1 MDSNEPKSLQDVIDA
16 GGNIVEVLRNAQNPA
31 YIVPVVSSEYSSW
44 RLEQRAWRETAVL
57 FDQSHHM
64 DNVILR
70 GPDAIRLISDTAIN
84 SVANFDVDLAK
95 QYVPVNEDGYVIG
108 DGILFRESKDEFLF
122 VGRAP
127 AGNWLR
133 YHGETGDYAN
143 LEIETDRRSP
153 MNPMGQP
160 VKRKYWRFQ
169 IQGPNAWAVIDKLNG
184 SPLEQLKF
192 FRMSHMN
199 IAGERVRTLR
209 HGMSGVPGLEIW
221 GDYGSYVK
229 VREAIV
235 EAGEEFGLRPCGGR
249 AYPTNTLESGWIP
262 DPLPADLHRRGAAPY
277 REWLPAD
284 RRRGPER
291 DRRQLRLRRHL
302 RLLPDTLGAGL
313 RRLHQVRPRLHRPLC
328 AREDG
333 CRGTTEEDHVGLEP
347 RRPGEDLRL
356 DGPTGRA
363 RIQVLRPAAG
373 ELRLLQLRPV
383 HRRQRRTVGLSM
395 WTGYSENERTA
406 FRSAPSIPRSRL
418 ARRSGWSGANPT
430 AAARRRPSSA
440 TANSRYARSSAQPP
454 TRPSPAPNTNEA
466 GGLRRSDHVFR
477 TGITHQWRWV
487 MPAGRYLTLVPR
499 QRVDS
504 RSASLS

>member
-1 MDSNEPKSLQDVIDA
+1 MHSNEPSSLQDVMDSN
-16 GGNIVEVLRNAQNPA
+16 GNIVDVLRNAQNPA

-44 RLEQRAWRETAVL
+44 RLEQKAWRETAVL

-70 GPDAIRLISDTAIN
+70 GSDAIRLISDTAIN

-108 DGILFRESKDEFLF
+108 DGILFRESEDEFLF

-133 YHGETGDYAN
+133 YHGETGDYPN

-160 VKRKYWRFQ
+160 VTRKYWRFQ

-192 FRMSHMN
+192 FRMSHMT
-199 IAGERVRTLR
+199 IAGEQVRTLR
-209 HGMSGVPGLEIW
+209 HGMSGAPGLEIW
-221 GDYGSYVK
+221 GEYGSYTK

-262 DPLPADLHRRGAAPY
+262 DPLPAIYTGDALRAY
-277 REWLPAD
+277 REWLPAASVEAQNAISGSFVSENVAD
-284 RRRGPER
+284 YYQTPWELGYGGFIKYDHDFIGRSALEAMDVEAQRKKATFAWHPDDLAAIFTSMLQSDG
-291 DRRQLRLRRHL
+291 DGYKYFD
-302 RLLPDTLGAGL
+302 LPLANYGYFNFDA
-313 RRLHQVRPRLHRPLC
+313 VVD
-328 AREDG
+328 DG
-333 CRGTTEEDHVGLEP
+333 GSHVGM
-347 RRPGEDLRL
+347 
-356 DGPTGRA
+356 
-363 RIQVLRPAAG
+363 
-373 ELRLLQLRPV
+373 
-383 HRRQRRTVGLSM
+383 SM

-406 FRSAPSIPRSRL
+406 LSIGTVDPEIELGTEVKVVWGEPDGGSRK
-418 ARRSGWSGANPT
+418 
-430 AAARRRPSSA
+430 A
-440 TANSRYARSSAQPP
+440 TVERHRQFEVRAIV
-454 TRPSPAPNTNEA
+454 SPAPYSEVA
-466 GGLRRSDHVFR
+466 RGAYQEGWR
-477 TGITHQWRWV
+477 TAKV
-487 MPAGRYLTLVPR
+487 
-499 QRVDS
+499 
-504 RSASLS
+504 

>member
-1 MDSNEPKSLQDVIDA
+1 VDSNEPRSLQDVIDA
-16 GGNIVEVLRNAQNPA
+16 RGNIVDVLRNAQNPA

-84 SVANFDVDLAK
+84 SVANFEVDLAK

-108 DGILFRESKDEFLF
+108 DGIVFRESEEEFLF

-133 YHGETGDYAN
+133 YHGETGGYPN

-160 VKRKYWRFQ
+160 VTRKYWRFQ

-184 SPLEQLKF
+184 SPLEQLAF

-199 IAGERVRTLR
+199 IAGEQVRTLR
-209 HGMSGVPGLEIW
+209 HGMSGAPGLEIW
-221 GDYGSYVK
+221 GDYGSYTK

-235 EAGEEFGLRPCGGR
+235 EAGEELGLRPCGGR

-262 DPLPADLHRRGAAPY
+262 DPLPAIYTGDSLRAY
-277 REWLPAD
+277 REWLPATSVEAQNAIAGSFVSED
-284 RRRGPER
+284 VADYYQTPWELGYGGFIRYDHDFIGRSALESMDVDVQRKKVTFAWNP
-291 DRRQLRLRRHL
+291 DDLAAIFTSMLRNDGLGYKYFD
-302 RLLPDTLGAGL
+302 LPLANYGYFNFDS
-313 RRLHQVRPRLHRPLC
+313 VVD
-328 AREDG
+328 DG
-333 CRGTTEEDHVGLEP
+333 SH
-347 RRPGEDLRL
+347 
-356 DGPTGRA
+356 
-363 RIQVLRPAAG
+363 
-373 ELRLLQLRPV
+373 
-383 HRRQRRTVGLSM
+383 VGLSM

-406 FRSAPSIPRSRL
+406 LSIGTVDPEIEI
-418 ARRSGWSGANPT
+418 GAEVRVVWGEPDGG
-430 AAARRRPSSA
+430 SEKA
-440 TANSRYARSSAQPP
+440 TVEPHQQLEVRAIV
-454 TRPSPAPNTNEA
+454 SPAPYSA
-466 GGLRRSDHVFR
+466 VAR
-477 TGITHQWRWV
+477 TDYHEGWRTAKV
-487 MPAGRYLTLVPR
+487 
-499 QRVDS
+499 
-504 RSASLS
+504 

>member
-1 MDSNEPKSLQDVIDA
+1 MHSNEPKSLQDVMDA

-84 SVANFDVDLAK
+84 SVANFEIDLAK

-108 DGILFRESKDEFLF
+108 DGILFRESEQEFLF

-133 YHGETGDYAN
+133 YHGETGDYPN

-153 MNPMGQP
+153 MNPMGRP
-160 VKRKYWRFQ
+160 VTRKYWRFQ

-192 FRMSHMN
+192 FRMSHMT
-199 IAGERVRTLR
+199 IAGEQVRTLR
-209 HGMSGVPGLEIW
+209 HGMSGAPGLEIW

-262 DPLPADLHRRGAAPY
+262 DPLPAIYTGETLRAY
-277 REWLPAD
+277 REWLPATSVEAQNAIAGSFVSD
-284 RRRGPER
+284 EVADYYQTPWELGYGGFIKYDHDFIGRSALEAMDEEAQRKKVTFAWHPDDLAAIFTSMLQSDGVGYKYF
-291 DRRQLRLRRHL
+291 D
-302 RLLPDTLGAGL
+302 LPLANYGYFNFDTVLDDGGAN
-313 RRLHQVRPRLHRPLC
+313 
-328 AREDG
+328 
-333 CRGTTEEDHVGLEP
+333 
-347 RRPGEDLRL
+347 
-356 DGPTGRA
+356 
-363 RIQVLRPAAG
+363 I
-373 ELRLLQLRPV
+373 
-383 HRRQRRTVGLSM
+383 GLSM

-406 FRSAPSIPRSRL
+406 LSIGTIDPEIEIGTEVKVVWGEPDGGSDKATVEPHQQLEVRAIVSTAPYSE
-418 ARRSGWSGANPT
+418 
-430 AAARRRPSSA
+430 AARGAYQEGWR
-440 TANSRYARSSAQPP
+440 TAK
-454 TRPSPAPNTNEA
+454 
-466 GGLRRSDHVFR
+466 V
-477 TGITHQWRWV
+477 
-487 MPAGRYLTLVPR
+487 
-499 QRVDS
+499 
-504 RSASLS
+504 

>member
-1 MDSNEPKSLQDVIDA
+1 MSSTEPRSLQDVIDA
-16 GGNIVEVLRNAQNPA
+16 EGNIVDVLRNAQNPA

-70 GPDAIRLISDTAIN
+70 GPDAIKLISDTAIN
-84 SVANFDVDLAK
+84 TVANFDVDLAK

-108 DGILFRESKDEFLF
+108 DGILFRESEEEFLF

-133 YHGETGDYAN
+133 YHGETGDYPN

-160 VKRKYWRFQ
+160 VRRKYYRFQ

-192 FRMSHMN
+192 FRMSHMS
-199 IAGERVRTLR
+199 IAGENVRTLR
-209 HGMSGVPGLEIW
+209 HGMSGAPGLEIW
-221 GDYGSYVK
+221 GDYDAYVK

-262 DPLPADLHRRGAAPY
+262 DPLPAIYSGESLRPY
-277 REWLPAD
+277 REWLPAASVEAQNAIAGSFVSD
-284 RRRGPER
+284 DIADYYQTPWELGYGSFVKYDHDFIGRSALEQMDVDAQRKKA
-291 DRRQLRLRRHL
+291 
-302 RLLPDTLGAGL
+302 TLAW
-313 RRLHQVRPRLHRPLC
+313 HP
-328 AREDG
+328 
-333 CRGTTEEDHVGLEP
+333 
-347 RRPGEDLRL
+347 EDLAAIFASMVQTEGLGYKYFDLPLANYGYFNFDAVL
-356 DGPTGRA
+356 DDSGNEIG
-363 RIQVLRPAAG
+363 V
-373 ELRLLQLRPV
+373 
-383 HRRQRRTVGLSM
+383 SM

-406 FRSAPSIPRSRL
+406 LSL
-418 ARRSGWSGANPT
+418 
-430 AAARRRPSSA
+430 
-440 TANSRYARSSAQPP
+440 
-454 TRPSPAPNTNEA
+454 
-466 GGLRRSDHVFR
+466 
-477 TGITHQWRWV
+477 
-487 MPAGRYLTLVPR
+487 
-499 QRVDS
+499 
-504 RSASLS
+504 ASLDPDVEVGTEVKVVWGEPDGGSRKATVEPHRQLEVRAIVSPTPYSAVARTEYQGGWRTEATHGV